1 MCLKSRMAERR
12 GPHKDCP
19 LVKAP
24 HACVYVHFFKAHA
37 PTKYTP
43 PPPPNPPPRTHT
55 QEIMETG
62 QGPAERTL
70 LKIMLK
76 REKPRAQA
84 CVQRH
89 TICTVWTTE
98 SAPGRTLATQL
109 HHTALTPRFPST
121 QCDEVLH
128 TDTHTP
134 PPKAPSGK
142 YGAQKVCTHTHTHL
156 QHQTHISH
164 KGGVGGEEG
173 E

>member
-1 MCLKSRMAERR
+1 M
-12 GPHKDCP
+12 
-19 LVKAP
+19 
-24 HACVYVHFFKAHA
+24 HACTCTFLKHMH
-37 PTKYTP
+37 
-43 PPPPNPPPRTHT
+43 PPNTHLPRLPTPPPRTHT
-55 QEIMETG
+55 QEIMATG

-142 YGAQKVCTHTHTHL
+142 YGAQKVCAHTHL
-156 QHQTHISH
+156 QYQTHISH
-164 KGGVGGEEG
+164 KGGVGGEAG